1 MRGAR
6 PIAIAGLAR
15 DLADL
20 SPISS
25 RAKPSIEPSICNGPI
40 SGGGFRAALGDEIA
54 EALDAQLVIVLIWRT
69 AGLSA
74 ADCSGPMSFWR
85 RPLGATRDAAWRIS
99 AIAKLARKLGRSGT
113 ELKADMAPAQEESQG
128 FYRKPPLFPS
138 SKGIKL
144 A

>member
-1 MRGAR
+1 LANGRFERSGLLGAYV
-6 PIAIAGLAR
+6 ILA
-15 DLADL
+15 
-20 SPISS
+20 P
-25 RAKPSIEPSICNGPI
+25 
-40 SGGGFRAALGDEIA
+40 
-54 EALDAQLVIVLIWRT
+54 
-69 AGLSA
+69 
-74 ADCSGPMSFWR
+74 
-85 RPLGATRDAAWRIS
+85 PLGATRDAAWRIS